1 MKLTILGTGNAAV
14 TECYNTCFV
23 LSEKDDYFLVDG
35 GGGNG
40 ILHQLKHAGIDWK
53 QVRTIFVTH
62 KHLDHIMG
70 IVWMIHMVCQN
81 ISRGQYEEDAVIYAH
96 EEVIGL
102 LKGMAENL
110 LQKKEAAF
118 LDKRLHLVTVEDGES
133 KEILGKKVTFFD
145 IHSTKAKQFG
155 FSMELGDGKK
165 LTCCGDEPYNEEN
178 ESYAKDSTWLLH
190 EAFCLYGQADIFKP
204 YEKHHSTVKDACE
217 LAERLGVK
225 NLLLYHT
232 EDKNIAWR
240 KELYLEEGRKYYSG
254 NLYVPDD
261 LEQLK
266 LDEGEKI
273 QLRDGRE
280 VVLREAEPED
290 AESMIA
296 YLRQTAAETHFM
308 VRLPEEVDFTLEEEE
323 RILRNIRKSDKD
335 LMLAAFDGDRVVGN
349 VGVHI
354 FHDRTKVRHRSSLGI
369 AIIQEYCSFGL
380 GTILMER
387 GIDFAKKAGF
397 EQLEL
402 GVFADND
409 RALCLY
415 KKMGFEEI
423 GRIPRA
429 FRLPDGS
436 YIDEITMVKML

>member
-1 MKLTILGTGNAAV
+1 M
-14 TECYNTCFV
+14 
-23 LSEKDDYFLVDG
+23 
-35 GGGNG
+35 
-40 ILHQLKHAGIDWK
+40 
-53 QVRTIFVTH
+53 
-62 KHLDHIMG
+62 
-70 IVWMIHMVCQN
+70 
-81 ISRGQYEEDAVIYAH
+81 
-96 EEVIGL
+96 
-102 LKGMAENL
+102 
-110 LQKKEAAF
+110 
-118 LDKRLHLVTVEDGES
+118 
-133 KEILGKKVTFFD
+133 
-145 IHSTKAKQFG
+145 
-155 FSMELGDGKK
+155 
-165 LTCCGDEPYNEEN
+165 
-178 ESYAKDSTWLLH
+178 
-190 EAFCLYGQADIFKP
+190 
-204 YEKHHSTVKDACE
+204 
-217 LAERLGVK
+217 
-225 NLLLYHT
+225 
-232 EDKNIAWR
+232 
-240 KELYLEEGRKYYSG
+240 
-254 NLYVPDD
+254 PDD

-308 VRLPEEVDFTLEEEE
+308 VRLPEEVDFTLEAEE

-369 AIIQEYCSFGL
+369 AIIQEYCSSGL